1 MSRFLQMRDDGR
13 SQRYGVGGVLSL
25 LLVSLLL
32 VGCGGM
38 PGQQMPATQE
48 ATIESRATEAAEV
61 VETVV
66 DIEDTLQTEVPLEA
80 TEVVTETMEMTGT
93 VEAQE

>member
-1 MSRFLQMRDDGR
+1 MRGNGRF
-13 SQRYGVGGVLSL
+13 QRYSFGGVLSL

-48 ATIESRATEAAEV
+48 ATIESRATEAAEM

-66 DIEDTLQTEVPLEA
+66 DIEDTLQTEIPLEA

-93 VEAQE
+93 GEVEE